1 MDHQARGSNTQVNQ
15 GSTSVHG
22 TSARFRPPVYRCR
35 GSGSL
40 PTFGPAGA
48 YSQLTGADGSAK
60 IFLACKK
67 TCTQEARGGRRK
79 SLKRKPI
86 HQLSRRERQI
96 MEIIYQLGQGTA
108 ADVAEAMPDAPG
120 YSSVRA
126 MLRIL
131 EEKKLLRHR
140 QEGPRYVYLPT
151 VPRATAMRSAMR
163 HVVQTFFD
171 GSTEGAV
178 AALLEMDAAS
188 FSAEELDRLKGLI
201 DKARE
206 EGR

>member
-1 MDHQARGSNTQVNQ
+1 
-15 GSTSVHG
+15 
-22 TSARFRPPVYRCR
+22 
-35 GSGSL
+35 L
-40 PTFGPAGA
+40 
-48 YSQLTGADGSAK
+48 
-60 IFLACKK
+60 KK
-67 TCTQEARGGRRK
+67 
-79 SLKRKPI
+79 KPM
-86 HQLSRRERQI
+86 HLLSRRERQI
-96 MEIIYQLGQGTA
+96 MEIIYQLAQGTA
-108 ADVAEAMPDAPG
+108 AEVAEAMPDAPS

-140 QEGPRYVYLPT
+140 QDGPRYIYLPT
-151 VPRATAMRSAMR
+151 VPRSTAMRSAMR

-178 AALLEMDAAS
+178 TALLEMDAAS
-188 FSAEELDRLKGLI
+188 LSAEELDRLRGLI